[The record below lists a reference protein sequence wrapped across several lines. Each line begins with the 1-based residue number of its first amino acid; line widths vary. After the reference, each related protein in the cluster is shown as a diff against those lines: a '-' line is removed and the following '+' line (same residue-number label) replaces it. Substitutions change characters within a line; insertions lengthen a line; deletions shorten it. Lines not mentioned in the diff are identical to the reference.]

1 MEPRRLAFV
10 PPRYGPDV
18 VGGAEPVLRQIA
30 DGLADRG
37 WTVDVLT
44 TCARDHYT
52 WANEYPA
59 GVDAAT
65 AR

>member
-18 VGGAEPVLRQIA
+18 VGGAELVLRQIA
-30 DGLADRG
+30 SGLADRG

-59 GVDAAT
+59 GVT
-65 AR
+65 HGRRR